1 MSDRLGIYFDPQLF
15 SYYRALVRALPPIRI
30 FLQIQDDEPDSE
42 SECEESPTVK
52 KCTKVYPPARK
63 RDIFQVRQQRNS
75 FFSSRLPVKTMCCV
89 NGKAHIILDGQ
100 PIRLDPFIK
109 AIEYPL
115 LDHANQKCHQEQSQQ
130 EDEISVE
137 VETEAR
143 RKRVLL
149 STLNRLKKDH
159 SRAKEVAHNIL
170 NGSSSRNEDETDV
183 KELTQSTVG
192 GHDLLQHRQKI
203 QALSEE
209 TNQYLKKN
217 VYQNYMQFIETA
229 KEISYLESEMY
240 QLSHL
245 LTEQRSLIVTL
256 LENSLL
262 GDKAPGLR
270 GVEKPEIKAKFNAE
284 VAVNLNV
291 NNQEGRK
298 RLTALLEKVEGC
310 ANVVES
316 LTRTL
321 IHEGDMV
328 ELDPSDNCAVG
339 RVRGFLL
346 NDSFMIASWLPNK
359 RGNMRYQ
366 YQALYELEGLAV
378 INIRDLGPV
387 KYAFK
392 LMMFPDTRVLQC
404 ANSNDKKEW
413 LEAFELAK
421 QLKNKKDVSPTP
433 SEETKDNSYDDA
445 FNPFAEDEN
454 LPYIPNGSGS
464 SPEVAVESIP
474 DWVIEVAD
482 DMDVYVAQRDFEEAV
497 SLAEKTRAFW
507 DGASSSVVNLHRDL
521 RLKIDSRIRQLS
533 EVLMNELR
541 VSPDKSLQGGPRAAS
556 RAVLLLSRLGQASQ
570 ACDLFL
576 KHRSALLKHNLRQ
589 LKTEGATTL
598 YIKRITSLFF
608 PFVADTGREISR
620 VFPKNKVCAS
630 AFVVWSRN
638 EVGKFGNNF
647 RKHVFTSGS
656 TLTTVAECV
665 ALVRN
670 HSEQLIEIGLDLT
683 FYLESELRGQVER
696 CLRDAREKL
705 LESIKLRALEDK
717 WRPVNLVNKSGIAR
731 FADDLSEIGIAS
743 IHSLVYDECW
753 VALTSNTI
761 NFSKA
766 YLTFLDDAL
775 KMPSADSN
783 IFVDEILHDIFQA
796 QLKHV
801 ENSLRSGKYKGEAK
815 FIHKNASFLIHTV
828 LSLAQ
833 HRVEEVRLHP
843 SPSFAK
849 LRADF
854 ECLLFNQL

>member
-1 MSDRLGIYFDPQLF
+1 MSD
-15 SYYRALVRALPPIRI
+15 
-30 FLQIQDDEPDSE
+30 
-42 SECEESPTVK
+42 
-52 KCTKVYPPARK
+52 
-63 RDIFQVRQQRNS
+63 
-75 FFSSRLPVKTMCCV
+75 
-89 NGKAHIILDGQ
+89 
-100 PIRLDPFIK
+100 
-109 AIEYPL
+109 
-115 LDHANQKCHQEQSQQ
+115 
-130 EDEISVE
+130 
-137 VETEAR
+137 
-143 RKRVLL
+143 LL
-149 STLNRLKKDH
+149 SRKLGAPGF
-159 SRAKEVAHNIL
+159 SAEIY
-170 NGSSSRNEDETDV
+170 V

-464 SPEVAVESIP
+464 SPEVAESIP

-801 ENSLRSGKYKGEAK
+801 ESSLRSGKYKGEAK

-854 ECLLFNQL
+854 EWLANDGKKIISTIKSPASDQSFI